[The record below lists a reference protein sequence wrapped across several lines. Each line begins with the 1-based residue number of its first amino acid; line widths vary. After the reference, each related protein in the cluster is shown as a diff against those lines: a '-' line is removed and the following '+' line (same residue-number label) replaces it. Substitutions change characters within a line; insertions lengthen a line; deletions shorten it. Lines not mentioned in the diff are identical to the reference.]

1 MTRWPVRAP
10 PGRHSPESAENH
22 PGAQHDRRALESAPE
37 PAHPGPAADSPFGD
51 PRGQSTNPRPDRCGA
66 PPGRGGAGRGA
77 SRRYPREE
85 AMTLKLHDLK
95 PARGAK
101 TARTRVGRGE
111 GSKGKTAGRGTK
123 GTKAR
128 KNVPVAF
135 EGGQMPIHMR
145 LPKLKGFRNRFRTEY
160 EIVNVGDINR
170 LFPQGGSI
178 GVDELVAKG
187 AVRKNS
193 LVKVLGDGELTVKV
207 EVSAHKFSGSAREKI
222 TAAGGSATEL

>member
-1 MTRWPVRAP
+1 MTRWPVRAR
-10 PGRHSPESAENH
+10 PGRHSRESAEDH

-51 PRGQSTNPRPDRCGA
+51 PRGQSTDPRPDRGGE
-66 PPGRGGAGRGA
+66 PPGRGGGGQV
-77 SRRYPREE
+77 
-85 AMTLKLHDLK
+85 TLKLHDLK
-95 PARGAK
+95 PAPGAK
-101 TARTRVGRGE
+101 TARTRVGRGD

-170 LFPQGGSI
+170 LFPKGGAI
-178 GVDELVAKG
+178 GVDDLVAKG

-193 LVKVLGDGELTVKV
+193 LVKVLGDGKLTAKV
-207 EVSAHKFSGSAREKI
+207 DVTAHKFSGSAREKI